1 MTDKFTWEEGDIVIE
16 KSPSKLKQLIETLK
30 AWPTHE
36 ELLRKGMI
44 TATNKPVITK
54 KPVAGRGDVTSALPD
69 KLTVLQRK
77 RRARFL
83 KLRDAQRK
91 RRQALQ
97 NAQEERSRVPEA
109 PH

>member
-1 MTDKFTWEEGDIVIE
+1 MSFQAVIL
-16 KSPSKLKQLIETLK
+16 SLK

-44 TATNKPVITK
+44 TTTNKPVITK
-54 KPVAGRGDVTSALPD
+54 KPVGGKGDVTSALPD

-77 RRARFL
+77 RRAIFL

-97 NAQEERSRVPEA
+97 NRQEERSDVDEA
-109 PH
+109 KH